1 MALFLSEDEVTRLLP
16 MNDALRLVEQ
26 SFRAQN
32 AETAVNR
39 SRQRI
44 VLSHF
49 SLHYMAAALLEENLV
64 GMKIYTVARGG
75 LRFLVLL
82 YDGSTGEL
90 RALMEADQLGR
101 IRTGAASGVATK
113 YLARPDAGRVA
124 VLGTGRQARTQ
135 LEAVAA
141 VRNISSAA
149 AYGRNP
155 ERRSAFCRELSEK
168 LKLEVRQAASAE
180 DAVRDAD
187 IVITATTSAEPVLR
201 GDWLR
206 KGAHVNA
213 IGANMANRREVD
225 GRTIKRASLIA
236 VDSLEQSRGESG
248 DLIVGLPEAERGWED
263 VIELHQVV
271 AGKHPGRTSPEAVTI
286 FKSNGIALWDLAVAA
301 HIERQART
309 QGLGRQWD
317 MLAT

>member
-1 MALFLSEDEVTRLLP
+1 MALFLTEEEVTRLLP

-32 AETAVNR
+32 AEAAVNR
-39 SRQRI
+39 SRERI
-44 VLSHF
+44 VLPHF
-49 SLHYMAAALLEENLV
+49 SLHYMAAALVEENLV
-64 GMKIYTVARGG
+64 AMKIYTVARGG

-90 RALMEADQLGR
+90 LALMEADQLGR

-113 YLARPDAGRVA
+113 YLAPPDAGRVG

-141 VRNISSAA
+141 VRKLHSAA
-149 AYGRNP
+149 VYGRNP
-155 ERRSAFCRELSEK
+155 GRRSAFCRELSEK
-168 LKLEVRQAASAE
+168 LKLEVREAE
-180 DAVRDAD
+180 NSEAAVRDAD

-201 GDWLR
+201 GEWLR
-206 KGAHVNA
+206 LGAHVNA

-225 GRTIKRASLIA
+225 SETIKRASLIA
-236 VDSLEQSRGESG
+236 VDSLEQSREESG
-248 DLIVGLPEAERGWED
+248 DLIAGLPEAERGWED

-271 AGKHPGRTSPEAVTI
+271 AGKHSGRTSPEAVTI
-286 FKSNGIALWDLAVAA
+286 FKSNGIALWDLAVAT
-301 HIERQART
+301 HIERQARAK
-309 QGLGRQWD
+309 GLGRQWE

>member
-1 MALFLSEDEVTRLLP
+1 MK
-16 MNDALRLVEQ
+16 DALRLVEQ

-39 SRQRI
+39 SRERI
-44 VLSHF
+44 VLPHF
-49 SLHYMAAALLEENLV
+49 SLHYMAAALVEENLV
-64 GMKIYTVARGG
+64 GMKIYTVARDG

-82 YDGSTGEL
+82 YDASTGEL

-113 YLARPDAGRVA
+113 YLARPEAARVGI
-124 VLGTGRQARTQ
+124 LGIGRQARTQ

-141 VRNISSAA
+141 VRKISSAA

-168 LKLEVRQAASAE
+168 LKLEVCEAASAE

-225 GRTIKRASLIA
+225 GETIKRASLIA
-236 VDSLEQSRGESG
+236 VDSLEQSRKESG
-248 DLIVGLPEAERGWED
+248 DLIVGLPEVDRPWED

-271 AGKHPGRTSPEAVTI
+271 AGKHSGRTSSEAITI

-301 HIERQART
+301 HIERQARA